1 MKEKLYAV
9 YDEHETCMFVGS
21 LKEVDEYLHCNVN
34 NVCSQLTQ
42 YKAKHGIEN
51 ETKIN
56 FQGLKT
62 RARISG
68 E

>member
-21 LKEVDEYLHCNVN
+21 LKEVGEYLHCNVN
-34 NVCSQLTQ
+34 TVCSRLTH

-51 ETKIN
+51 EAKIN
-56 FQGLKT
+56 FHGWKT
-62 RARISG
+62 LARI
-68 E
+68 EV